1 MRLITMSS
9 RAICYL
15 TSLMLAFAL
24 IPASYAAKDEI
35 YTKRFGNTAV
45 SGYDV
50 VAYFT
55 AGKPAK
61 GNKKY
66 SFEYKSADWHFSS
79 QEHLDKFKANPE
91 MYAPQYGGYCA
102 WAVANGDTASSD
114 PKQWN
119 IHDGKLY
126 LNYNAKIQKKWLKDK
141 SGFIEKADQNW
152 PSVLN

>member
-1 MRLITMSS
+1 MSS
-9 RAICYL
+9 RVLPYL
-15 TSLMLAFAL
+15 TSLILAIAM
-24 IPASYAAKDEI
+24 IPAVHASKDEI

-55 AGKPAK
+55 SGEPTK
-61 GNKKY
+61 GSKK
-66 SFEYKSADWHFSS
+66 FSL
-79 QEHLDKFKANPE
+79 EHKGAEWRFASKENLDAFTENPQAYE
-91 MYAPQYGGYCA
+91 PQYGGYCA

-119 IHDGKLY
+119 ITDGKLY
-126 LNYNAKIQKKWLKDK
+126 LNYNAKIQEKWLKDK
-141 SGFIEKADQNW
+141 VGFIEKADKNW